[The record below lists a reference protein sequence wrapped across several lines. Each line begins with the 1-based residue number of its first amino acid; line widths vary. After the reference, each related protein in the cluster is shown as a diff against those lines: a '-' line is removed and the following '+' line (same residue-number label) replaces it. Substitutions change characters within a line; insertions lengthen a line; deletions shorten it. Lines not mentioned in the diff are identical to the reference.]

1 MNAHRFKILIISDH
15 LANAAYFEKTIT
27 NALQG
32 TKVYITQ
39 DKIQAVELAKSKEP
53 DVILIDLSLKNEDS
67 LKISRMI
74 KKDKA
79 LHLTPILFVTDFE
92 ADRNLRTKAIK
103 AGAEAFL
110 LKPIDDSILIT
121 QLIAMA
127 KIKERNIL
135 INAQNKQLEF
145 LVAKRT
151 SDLENEIVDR
161 IRLEMELRKSEEIFK
176 TYIEKAPIGIFVTDA
191 LFRFVEANSMAC
203 QLTGFSKEEIL
214 KLSLADYIT
223 PTYLDNG
230 LIEFQEFLNEG
241 FIEKEY
247 RVKNKN
253 NQEYWISLRA
263 TKIND
268 DCYIAFCVDISDR
281 KEKEVRVA
289 YLSFHDSLTG
299 IYNRAYYADEVTI
312 LDTKENLP
320 FSVIISDIN
329 GLKLTNDTMGHTA
342 GDKVLIEMSR
352 ILKLHLRSRDV
363 LARVGGDEFSILLP
377 QTSNQEAQEIVNAI
391 QASCQ
396 ENTLDLLDVPI
407 KISIS
412 LGIATKTKFEESFSH
427 ISKLA
432 EDQMYRSK
440 LLDRESFHNALLESL
455 RISLY
460 ERSHET
466 EEHATRLMHLSTELG
481 TAMGLSKEDLND
493 LALLSSLH
501 DIGKLSIDN
510 RILDK
515 PGKLTD
521 TEWLEMKKHPAIGY
535 RIAMASTELRPIAEN
550 ILCHH
555 EHWNGTG
562 YPQGLSG
569 ENIPLL
575 SRVISVVDAYDAMT
589 NDRTY
594 RKALTK
600 EAAIA
605 EINYH
610 TGSQFDPQ
618 IAALFLTL
626 I

>member
-1 MNAHRFKILIISDH
+1 MKAHHFKILIISDH
-15 LANAAYFEKTIT
+15 LDNAKYFVHTIQV
-27 NALQG
+27 ALHG
-32 TKVYITQ
+32 TQVYIAQ
-39 DKIQAVELAKSKEP
+39 GLLQSVEIAKSKEP
-53 DVILIDLSLKNEDS
+53 DVILIDSSQKNEES

-74 KKDKA
+74 KKDKD
-79 LHLTPILFVTDFE
+79 LHLTPILFVTDLE
-92 ADRNLRTKAIK
+92 ADRNLRVKAIK
-103 AGAEAFL
+103 AGADAFL
-110 LKPIDDSILIT
+110 LKPIDDAILVT

-135 INAQNKQLEF
+135 INAHNRQLEF
-145 LVAKRT
+145 LVEKRT
-151 SDLENEIVDR
+151 KELESEIVDR
-161 IRLEMELRKSEEIFK
+161 IQLELELRKSEEIFK
-176 TYIEKAPIGIFVTDA
+176 TYIEKAPIGIFVTNA
-191 LFRFVEANSMAC
+191 LFKFIDANNMAC
-203 QLTGFSKEEIL
+203 QLTGFTKEEIL
-214 KLSLADYIT
+214 KHSLADYIT
-223 PTYLDNG
+223 PTYLDNR
-230 LIEFQEFLNEG
+230 LIDFQEFLSEG

-247 RVKNKN
+247 RVKKKN
-253 NQEYWISLRA
+253 NEEYWISLRA

-281 KEKEVRVA
+281 KEKEARVDF
-289 YLSFHDSLTG
+289 LSYHDSLTG
-299 IYNRAYYADEVTI
+299 VFNRAYYADELMK

-329 GLKLTNDTMGHTA
+329 GLKLTNDTLGHTA
-342 GDKVLIEMSR
+342 GDKVLIETTR
-352 ILKLHLRSRDV
+352 LLKLHLRTRDV
-363 LARVGGDEFSILLP
+363 LARVGGDEFTILMP

-396 ENTLDLLDVPI
+396 ENTLDFLDVPL
-407 KISIS
+407 KMSIS
-412 LGIATKTKFEESFSH
+412 LGFATKTNMDESFSL
-427 ISKLA
+427 ISKQA
-432 EDQMYRSK
+432 EDHMYRSK

-466 EEHATRLMHLSTELG
+466 EEHASRLTHLSTKLG
-481 TAMGLSKEDLND
+481 LAMGLSNEDLND

-521 TEWLEMKKHPAIGY
+521 DEWLEMKKHPAIGY
-535 RIAMASTELRPIAEN
+535 RIAMASTELRPIADY

-575 SRVISVVDAYDAMT
+575 SRVISIVDAYDAMT

-605 EINYH
+605 EISNH
-610 TGSQFDPQ
+610 SGSQFDPE
-618 IAALFLTL
+618 IATIFLTL

>member
-15 LANAAYFEKTIT
+15 LDNAKYFENTISE
-27 NALQG
+27 ALQG
-32 TKVYITQ
+32 TQVFIVQ
-39 DKIQAVELAKSKEP
+39 DKLQAIELAKSKEP
-53 DVILIDLSLKNEDS
+53 DVILIDLSLTNTDS

-79 LHLTPILFVTDFE
+79 LHLTPILFVTDLE

-103 AGAEAFL
+103 AGADAFL
-110 LKPIDDSILIT
+110 LKPVDDALLVT

-135 INAQNKQLEF
+135 INAQNKQLEL
-145 LVAKRT
+145 LVEKRT
-151 SDLENEIVDR
+151 TELENEIVDR

-191 LFRFVEANSMAC
+191 LFRFIDANNMAC
-203 QLTGFSKEEIL
+203 QLTGFSKAEIL

-223 PTYLDNG
+223 PEYLTNG
-230 LIEFQEFLNEG
+230 LIEFQEFLSKG

-247 RVKNKN
+247 RVKKKN
-253 NQEYWISLRA
+253 NAEYWISLRA

-268 DCYIAFCVDISDR
+268 DCYIAFCIDITDR
-281 KEKEVRVA
+281 KEKEARVD
-289 YLSFHDSLTG
+289 YLSYHDSLTG
-299 IYNRAYYADEVTI
+299 VYNRAYYADEVMF

-329 GLKLTNDTMGHTA
+329 GLKLTNDTMGHAA
-342 GDKVLIEMSR
+342 GDKVLIETTR
-352 ILKLHLRSRDV
+352 LLKLHLRSRDV

-377 QTSNQEAQEIVNAI
+377 QTSHHEAQEVVNAI
-391 QASCQ
+391 HASCQ
-396 ENTLDLLDVPI
+396 ESNLDFLDVPI

-412 LGIATKTKFEESFSH
+412 LGFATKTKFEESFTH

-432 EDQMYRSK
+432 EDHMYRSK

-466 EEHATRLMHLSTELG
+466 EEHASRLTHLSTKLG

-521 TEWLEMKKHPAIGY
+521 SEWLEMKKHPAIGY
-535 RIAMASTELRPIAEN
+535 RIAMASTELRPIAEY

-569 ENIPLL
+569 EDIPLL

-600 EAAIA
+600 EEAIA
-605 EINYH
+605 EITYH
-610 TGSQFDPQ
+610 SGSQFDPA
-618 IAALFLTL
+618 IATLFLTL